1 MSKIFKDLVSGDIV
15 YFIKTYPTEESR
27 GPELIKA
34 PVLGV
39 ENNEGIFFFNLGEEY
54 GGWHFISDNAELNCQ
69 VAHARG
75 LNLYYLDQ
83 NQAKEEFL
91 RSCKDFL
98 RSNYSCIRSHEVK
111 LMELRDLQLKY
122 TKIVDDHENV

>member
-1 MSKIFKDLVSGDIV
+1 MGKVFKDLVPGDVV
-15 YFIKTYPTEESR
+15 YFVKTYPIEESR

-39 ENNEGIFFFNLGEEY
+39 ENNEDIFFFNLGEDY
-54 GGWHFISDNAELNCQ
+54 GGWHFVSDKTELDCQ
-69 VAHARG
+69 VVHSRG
-75 LNLYYLDQ
+75 LNLFYLDQ

-91 RSCKDFL
+91 WSCKDFL
-98 RSNYSCIRSHEVK
+98 RSNYSYIRSHEVK